1 MKTLKIKKGDFQK
14 YNLGTKAPWCP
25 LCLKNAN
32 AIEHHM
38 DRHWV
43 EARRLI
49 VFKCD
54 RWKVAI
60 RVDDPFVGLWEKVL
74 AKMDHETLDG
84 PRCPVATCRTPM
96 RYFCTSA
103 GYMKAACPTK
113 GCGASMSAGEV
124 KEKPLE
130 QVRKTSLLEAAE
142 SNEGQAGIDKVY
154 SPDKPG
160 ALQ

>member
-1 MKTLKIKKGDFQK
+1 MRFVKLTDIQDHL
-14 YNLGTKAPWCP
+14 
-25 LCLKNAN
+25 
-32 AIEHHM
+32 
-38 DRHWV
+38 
-43 EARRLI
+43 
-49 VFKCD
+49 
-54 RWKVAI
+54 KVAI

-84 PRCPVATCRTPM
+84 LRCPVATCRTPM

-130 QVRKTSLLEAAE
+130 QVLKTSLLEAAE